1 MRTIGKIAI
10 ASSLLFT
17 AGTSLTASQDQDVL
31 FDTTSFVLSESNRLA
46 AERKAAKSECSASE
60 EHLQERLVELTEQYT
75 FNMQRIDSITSK
87 IGDVQAVESVRNE
100 LVKAE
105 MQLANIQ
112 KARMDTAYKLATL
125 RQQSKSAVQEVRSD
139 FDMAIMQQVEAALA
153 IADAALRAAK

>member
-10 ASSLLFT
+10 ASGLLFT
-17 AGTSLTASQDQDVL
+17 AGVPLVASQNQDAL

-46 AERKAAKSECSASE
+46 AERRAASAGCSATE

-75 FNMQRIDSITSK
+75 SNMKRIELISSK
-87 IGDVQAVESVRNE
+87 IGDVASIEKVRHE

-105 MQLANIQ
+105 GQLASIQ
-112 KARMDTAYKLATL
+112 QARMETAHKLAVL
-125 RQQSKSAVQEVRSD
+125 RQQSKNAVQEVRSD
-139 FDMAIMQQVEAALA
+139 FDVAIMQQVEAALA